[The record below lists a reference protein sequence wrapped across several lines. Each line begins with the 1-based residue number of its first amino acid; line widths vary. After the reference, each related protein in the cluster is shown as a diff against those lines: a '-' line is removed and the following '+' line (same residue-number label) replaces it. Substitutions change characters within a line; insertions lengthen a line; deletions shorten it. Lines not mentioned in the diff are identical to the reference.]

1 MTQNK
6 NNNNKMKWALI
17 YKKQETER
25 EGKSR
30 KTMICIRKN
39 KTIKRSKENK
49 TYKNIVEKR
58 EWETNEE
65 KTNKRNIKQTFS

>member
-1 MTQNK
+1 MSANIQKTRDR
-6 NNNNKMKWALI
+6 
-17 YKKQETER
+17 ER

-30 KTMICIRKN
+30 KAMICIRKN

-65 KTNKRNIKQTFS
+65 KN

>member
-25 EGKSR
+25 EGKIR

-65 KTNKRNIKQTFS
+65 KN